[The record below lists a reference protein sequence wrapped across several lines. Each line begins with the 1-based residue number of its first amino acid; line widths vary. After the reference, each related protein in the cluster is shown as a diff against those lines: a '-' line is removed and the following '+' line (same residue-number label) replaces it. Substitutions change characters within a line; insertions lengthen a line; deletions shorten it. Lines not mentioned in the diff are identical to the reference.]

1 MIVEFAI
8 FFAALFIMAKAAK
21 MVIDSSLVITEYT
34 GLSQLSIGFIIIALA
49 VAAPD
54 FMVVLSASF
63 AQKSGLAIGDALG
76 SSIANICLVLGIA
89 TLIRRVDVER
99 KHILDSTELL
109 LLISLVP
116 ALILSQEFVG
126 LYEGIILIIVF
137 FIYVLFT
144 FKTKFTMNIKDG
156 IAKKQWRGAFILF
169 FAGLFVTIV
178 SAQFVV
184 SSASEIAKIAGVSE
198 ALIGMTLVAFGTT
211 LPELALDFTAI
222 RRGQFALA
230 IGDIL
235 GSTVINL
242 TLILGLSLAISP
254 TVITSSVY
262 TLPLVFIIAANSFLF
277 YSLVKNGG
285 IGHREGLV
293 FVLMYVLFIMLTVTS
308 KVIIFSK

>member
-1 MIVEFAI
+1 MIPELVI
-8 FFAALFIMAKAAK
+8 FFAALFILAKASK

-49 VAAPD
+49 VSLPD

-63 AQKSGLAIGDALG
+63 AQKSSLAIGDALG

-99 KHILDSTELL
+99 KHVLDSTELL

-126 LYEGIILIIVF
+126 LYEGIILILVF
-137 FIYVLFT
+137 FIYVFFT

-156 IAKKQWRGAFILF
+156 VSKKQWRSAFILF
-169 FAGLFVTIV
+169 FAGLLVTIV

-184 SSASEIAKIAGVSE
+184 SSASEIAKLAGVSE

-242 TLILGLSLAISP
+242 TLILGVSLAISP
-254 TVITSSVY
+254 TAITSSVY
-262 TLPLVFIIAANSFLF
+262 TIPLAFIIAANTFLF
-277 YSLVKNGG
+277 YSMVKQGC
-285 IGHREGLV
+285 IGHREGV
-293 FVLMYVLFIMLTVTS
+293 IFVLMYVLFIMLTLTS
-308 KVIIFSK
+308 KAIIFSK

>member
-1 MIVEFAI
+1 MIVELVI
-8 FFAALFIMAKAAK
+8 FFLALVILAKASK
-21 MVIDSSLVITEYT
+21 MVIDSSLIITEYT
-34 GLSQLSIGFIIIALA
+34 GLSQLSIGFIMIALA

-54 FMVVLSASF
+54 FMVVVSASF

-99 KHILDSTELL
+99 KHMLDSAELL
-109 LLISLVP
+109 LLISIVP

-126 LYEGIILIIVF
+126 LFEGVILIVVF
-137 FIYVLFT
+137 FLYVFFT
-144 FKTKFTMNIKDG
+144 FKTKFTLNIKDG
-156 IAKKQWRGAFILF
+156 ITKKQWRGAFILF
-169 FAGLFVTIV
+169 FVGMVATIV

-184 SSASEIAKIAGVSE
+184 SSASEIAVGIGISE

-222 RRGQFALA
+222 RKGQFSLA

-242 TLILGLSLAISP
+242 TLILGLSLAIFP
-254 TVITSSVY
+254 TAINSAIY
-262 TLPLVFIIAANSFLF
+262 TIPLAFIIAANSFLF
-277 YSLVKNGG
+277 YSLVKHGG
-285 IGHREGLV
+285 IGHKEGLI
-293 FVLMYVLFIMLTVTS
+293 FILMYIIFIMLTMTS
-308 KVIIFSK
+308 KAIIFS

>member
-1 MIVEFAI
+1 MIVELFI
-8 FFAALFIMAKAAK
+8 FFAALVILAKASK

-49 VAAPD
+49 VSVPD
-54 FMVVLSASF
+54 FMVVTMASF
-63 AQKSGLAIGDALG
+63 AGKSSLAIGDALG

-99 KHILDSTELL
+99 KHMLDSAELL

-116 ALILSQEFVG
+116 ALILTQEFVG
-126 LYEGIILIIVF
+126 VYEGILLLIVF
-137 FIYVLFT
+137 GIYCFFVMKNRFS
-144 FKTKFTMNIKDG
+144 MSMKDG
-156 IAKKQWRGAFILF
+156 ITKRQWRGALVLF
-169 FAGLFVTIV
+169 FVGLLVTIV

-184 SSASEIAKIAGVSE
+184 SSASEFARFAGVSE

-211 LPELALDFTAI
+211 MPELALDFTAI
-222 RRGQFALA
+222 RKGQFALA

-254 TVITSSVY
+254 ANIISSVY
-262 TLPLVFIIAANSFLF
+262 TIPLVFIMAANSFLF

-285 IGHREGLV
+285 IGHKEGMI
-293 FVLMYVLFIMLTVTS
+293 FVLMYVLFLMLTITS
-308 KVIIFSK
+308 RVLMFA

>member
-1 MIVEFAI
+1 MIVEFVI

-34 GLSQLSIGFIIIALA
+34 GLSQLSIGFIVIALA

-63 AQKSGLAIGDALG
+63 AHKSGLAIGDALG

-109 LLISLVP
+109 LLISIIPV
-116 ALILSQEFVG
+116 LILSQEFVG
-126 LYEGIILIIVF
+126 VYEGVILIVIF
-137 FIYVLFT
+137 FMYAFFT
-144 FKTKFTMNIKDG
+144 LKNRFTLNIKDG

-254 TVITSSVY
+254 TAITSSVY

-285 IGHREGLV
+285 IGHREGLI

>member
-1 MIVEFAI
+1 MIVELFI
-8 FFAALFIMAKAAK
+8 FFAALVIMAKASK

-49 VAAPD
+49 VSVPD
-54 FMVVLSASF
+54 FMVVTMASF
-63 AQKSGLAIGDALG
+63 AGKSSLAIGDALG

-99 KHILDSTELL
+99 KHMLDSAELL

-116 ALILSQEFVG
+116 ALILTQEFVG
-126 LYEGIILIIVF
+126 VYEGILLLIVF
-137 FIYVLFT
+137 GIYCFFVMKNRFS
-144 FKTKFTMNIKDG
+144 MSMKDG
-156 IAKKQWRGAFILF
+156 ITKRQWRGALVLF
-169 FAGLFVTIV
+169 FVGLLVTIV

-184 SSASEIAKIAGVSE
+184 SSASEFARFAGVSE

-211 LPELALDFTAI
+211 MPELALDFTAI
-222 RRGQFALA
+222 RKGQFALA

-254 TVITSSVY
+254 ANIISSVY
-262 TLPLVFIIAANSFLF
+262 TIPLVFIMAANSFLF
-277 YSLVKNGG
+277 YSLVKRGG
-285 IGHREGLV
+285 IGHKEGMI
-293 FVLMYVLFIMLTVTS
+293 FVLMYVLFLMLTITS
-308 KVIIFSK
+308 RVLMFA

>member
-1 MIVEFAI
+1 MIVELVI
-8 FFAALFIMAKAAK
+8 CFAALFILAKASK
-21 MVIDSSLVITEYT
+21 VVIDASLIITEYT
-34 GLSQLSIGFIIIALA
+34 GLSQLSIGFILIALA

-54 FMVVLSASF
+54 FMVVVSASF
-63 AQKSGLAIGDALG
+63 AHKSALAIGDALG

-89 TLIRRVDVER
+89 TLVRRVDVER
-99 KHILDSTELL
+99 KHMLDSTELL
-109 LLISLVP
+109 LLISIVP

-126 LYEGIILIIVF
+126 IYEGIILVVIFFLYVF
-137 FIYVLFT
+137 FTL
-144 FKTKFTMNIKDG
+144 KTKFKLNVKDG
-156 IAKKQWRGAFILF
+156 ITRKQWRGAFILF
-169 FAGLFVTIV
+169 FVGLFVTIV

-184 SSASEIAKIAGVSE
+184 SSASEIALGIGVSE

-222 RRGQFALA
+222 RKGQFSLA

-254 TVITSSVY
+254 ANIQSSLY
-262 TLPLVFIIAANSFLF
+262 TIPLAFIIAANSFLF
-277 YSLVKNGG
+277 YSLVKHGG
-285 IGHREGLV
+285 IGNKEGLI

-308 KVIIFSK
+308 KVIIFG

>member
-1 MIVEFAI
+1 MIVELVI
-8 FFAALFIMAKAAK
+8 FFAALFILAKASK

-49 VAAPD
+49 VSLPD

-63 AQKSGLAIGDALG
+63 AQKSSLAIGDALG

-126 LYEGIILIIVF
+126 LYEGIILVIVF
-137 FIYVLFT
+137 FIYVFFT

-156 IAKKQWRGAFILF
+156 IAKKQWRSAFILF

-222 RRGQFALA
+222 RKGQFALA

-254 TVITSSVY
+254 TVITSSIY
-262 TLPLVFIIAANSFLF
+262 TLPLVFIIVANSFLF

-285 IGHREGLV
+285 IGHREGLI

>member
-285 IGHREGLV
+285 IGHREGMI

-308 KVIIFSK
+308 KVIIFGK